1 MSDLCEKRLD
11 LHFKQQL
18 SEFDSSFKRIACKSD
33 QIIINYWM
41 HIYKAA
47 PKEQKLSRNCLTLL
61 MYGHLNE
68 FGYLQYPF
76 TDMRN
81 CGKDLNKV
89 LDAYK
94 GLPYLRRVNFAH
106 KGILFGSETTISL
119 DKSPSVLFNEYVL
132 TDRTEKISHQ
142 SAGMQNSSSLTYGLP
157 SKYSNELN
165 LTLIL
170 RGMFITTQDY
180 IICMLKAKQNWNY
193 YRRTLIR
200 NFTSLQWLH
209 LLLKR
214 KMLNNEMRL
223 LLHHL
228 GINYVQ
234 CVQKVCSDVGTFQ
247 LKRKHLKWMLDGMEC
262 KYLHMTK
269 LLIVKV
275 LHNL

>member
-18 SEFDSSFKRIACKSD
+18 SEFESSFKKIACKSD

-106 KGILFGSETTISL
+106 KGILF
-119 DKSPSVLFNEYVL
+119 V
-132 TDRTEKISHQ
+132 
-142 SAGMQNSSSLTYGLP
+142 
-157 SKYSNELN
+157 
-165 LTLIL
+165 L
-170 RGMFITTQDY
+170 RGMFITTPDY
-180 IICMLKAKQNWNY
+180 IICMLNAKQSWHY

-200 NFTSLQWLH
+200 NYTSLQWLH
-209 LLLKR
+209 MLLKR
-214 KMLNNEMRL
+214 KLLNNQMRL

-228 GINYVQ
+228 GINYIQ
-234 CVQKVCSDVGTFQ
+234 CVQKVCSDVGTYQ
-247 LKRKHLKWMLDGMEC
+247 LKRRQLKWMLDGMEC

-269 LLIVKV
+269 ASDEQELSLLEQEEEKEKLRQSVMNDSPKKQWQWRHINDSLTLSQLTSAVGQDEGYKYD
-275 LHNL
+275 